1 VNKPQTIEGVW
12 HIHGEDKPANIG
24 ILNYDPEKGFELS
37 IQIPRSRSTDE
48 AFIAMLTGADDDEI
62 SNVIHGTN
70 KNASPVTLFGC
81 SLREFSKGAGM
92 DNYRVHVS
100 AAILNHHV
108 ATWES
113 AQYPAAGVKFN
124 LLTRWLNQKFEI
136 YDKQRVTEA
145 INRKSFLFEFQL
157 HDELEFIVSP
167 EARIKIQSFPHPSHT
182 PAELTIKQVHTLYFL
197 FTKPMPAQK
206 LFEDFVMVFLRLLH
220 LLTGERIFA
229 EQITL
234 HDRDPFIPN
243 TAEHLKSYELL
254 LTNTGVNEAKNDVHA
269 GHMVVSYE
277 AIASNFQDILKKWF
291 ECHERLEP
299 VLDLYYAVIT
309 NLVLTDK
316 SRFLYMAQAMEVYHA
331 RSGFNGTV
339 QTKEC
344 FRKRRDNILENVSDV
359 EKEWLK
365 EKLHYA
371 NQKTLA
377 DRLTEI
383 LELHRDEVRQL
394 TFNIIDFA
402 SKVRHSRNY
411 YTHYDQELWDSG
423 KVADGLELRRIA
435 YALIFLLEICLLKE
449 LGIKGEPIAE
459 VLDRYS
465 KIEWADLKSETIQP
479 VK

>member
-1 VNKPQTIEGVW
+1 VNKTQTIEGVW
-12 HIHGEDKPANIG
+12 QIHGEDKPAHIG

-48 AFIAMLTGADDDEI
+48 AFIAMLTGADDEDI

-70 KNASPVTLFGC
+70 KNACPVTLFGC

-136 YDKQRVTEA
+136 YDEQRVKEA

-167 EARIKIQSFPHPSHT
+167 EVRIKIQSFPHPSHT

-197 FTKPMPAQK
+197 FTKPLPVQTI
-206 LFEDFVMVFLRLLH
+206 FEDYVMVFLRLLH

-234 HDRDPFIPN
+234 HDRDPFIPK
-243 TAEHLKSYELL
+243 TSEHLKSYELL
-254 LTNTGVNEAKNDVHA
+254 LTNTGVSEAKNDVHA

-277 AIASNFQDILKKWF
+277 TIASNFQDILKKWF

-299 VLDLYYAVIT
+299 VLDLYSAVIT

-316 SRFLYMAQAMEVYHA
+316 SRFLYLAQAVEVYHA
-331 RSGFNGTV
+331 RSGYPGAV
-339 QTKEC
+339 QTKES
-344 FRKRRDNILENVSDV
+344 FRERVDGILEKVPAT
-359 EKEWLK
+359 EKQWLK
-365 EKLHYA
+365 DKLRYA

-377 DRLTEI
+377 ERLNEI
-383 LELHRDEVRQL
+383 LEQHHNEVQRL
-394 TFNIIDFA
+394 TFNINDFA

-411 YTHYDQELWDSG
+411 YTHYDQDLWDSG
-423 KVADGLELRRIA
+423 KVADGLELRRIV
-435 YALIFLLEICLLKE
+435 YALIYLLEICLLKE
-449 LGIKGEPIAE
+449 LGIKGKPIAE

-465 KIEWADLKSETIQP
+465 KIEWADLKNKTVQQ
-479 VK
+479 